1 MSLFQENAVQKYPQK
16 NRLTGQIKLKYL
28 SQQCTYFF
36 WDELNIS
43 HGSHL
48 VIIENDG
55 GFFGLSSGETLN
67 DLYMTQIFY
76 E

>member
-36 WDELNIS
+36 WDEVNIS
-43 HGSHL
+43 HGSDL
-48 VIIENDG
+48 VITENDG
-55 GFFGLSSGETLN
+55 VFLGWAVGKH
-67 DLYMTQIFY
+67 
-76 E
+76 